1 MPEYL
6 LVASNPD
13 ILSGMV
19 VVRGTRIGVRFLRAL
34 RAHGAPE
41 SELLHDFPSLTPDT
55 LQAVLELSE
64 ETITALEAR
73 RNGPLMPALVQGAE
87 VMAELARRAHLVS
100 AEDYATLL
108 GRSPEDV
115 SAADA
120 SGHLLGV
127 PWGDRRGYPA
137 VFMRDGRLPPGLPDA
152 LKTPPPMLDR
162 PQAILSGIARAACLA
177 ASRKSII
184 MATTPEYWSLSSYD
198 EFGPLRS

>member
-1 MPEYL
+1 MSEYL
-6 LVASNPD
+6 LIASHPD

-55 LQAVLELSE
+55 LRAVLELSE
-64 ETITALEAR
+64 ETIAALEAR
-73 RNGPLMPALVQGAE
+73 VSDPLMPALVQGAE

-100 AEDYATLL
+100 AEDYAALL
-108 GRSPEDV
+108 GRSPDDV
-115 SAADA
+115 LAADA

-137 VFMRDGRLPPGLPDA
+137 AFMRDGRLPPVLPDA
-152 LKTPPPMLDR
+152 LKTLRRTTSSAWAMLEALLVPWPDGSNLLMRLWNDPPETVIETICR
-162 PQAILSGIARAACLA
+162 WAGTSE
-177 ASRKSII
+177 
-184 MATTPEYWSLSSYD
+184 T
-198 EFGPLRS
+198 